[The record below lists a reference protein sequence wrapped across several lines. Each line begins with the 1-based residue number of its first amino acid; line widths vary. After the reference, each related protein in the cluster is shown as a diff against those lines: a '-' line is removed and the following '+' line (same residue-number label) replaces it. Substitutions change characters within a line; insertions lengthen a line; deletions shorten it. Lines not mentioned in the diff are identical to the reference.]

1 MVYKAKIIKI
11 EVGPVFI
18 VTIPSLD
25 ITETMAYAI
34 GPKGDCNLDVGDLV
48 MVSQANDFT
57 WVILGYI
64 YGQRN

>member
-11 EVGPVFI
+11 EVGPVF
-18 VTIPSLD
+18 TINIPALD
-25 ITETMAYAI
+25 ITEATAYAM

-48 MVSQANDFT
+48 IVSQTNDFT